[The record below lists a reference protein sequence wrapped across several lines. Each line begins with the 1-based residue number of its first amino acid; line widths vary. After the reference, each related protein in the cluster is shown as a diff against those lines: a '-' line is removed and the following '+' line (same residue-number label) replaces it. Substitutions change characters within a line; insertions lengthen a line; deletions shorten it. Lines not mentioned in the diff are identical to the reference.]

1 MFQSLLRRNQI
12 QSVEFGLQLVG
23 NNVASDMKD
32 IIYFSRW
39 CTTSNDILKY
49 LETFHGK
56 APLAI
61 VSKDDKTLRS
71 IALSSSDRLKEE
83 YRNTNRHISRAIV
96 STSSASNYLQVLSG
110 AGDTHSY
117 TVASLADSEI
127 FKTLLASPEILW
139 TGIINDPFY
148 RNFQEA
154 PVIPIVRPV
163 YNTYG
168 TKAIGWVYVSVS
180 TTVITDYLKSF
191 PLPDDSR
198 LYFTM
203 GEKFY
208 RIQGEHFEE
217 IPPDF
222 TILSQEKVPGVDAGT
237 LVQKVRMDNGR
248 TETLITHSLGQDGWY
263 LHQILSRQQLIKQRQ
278 IYLLLIAA
286 ICVVILSLGMF
297 MVLSLSRT
305 INQPVARIQ
314 KKIDKIAHGDFTRD
328 TSIEWEHELGDIGK
342 GIDRLAFDVVNLM
355 EKRIDD
361 EKEKKDLEYQILQ
374 SQINPHFLYN
384 TLNSINWMATIQG
397 SPGIAEMTTALARL
411 LRQVSKG
418 SSSMI
423 TLEEELALV
432 KDYFLIQQYRY
443 GGGITIEYEIE
454 SQELYQC
461 LIHRFS
467 LQPIVEN
474 ALFHGIEPKGS
485 TGKILVKAWTDTGEG
500 KKDLRISITDNG
512 VGMSREAIEKV
523 LEQKPAKK
531 SADFFRQVGIANVN
545 QRIRHQFGGS
555 YGISID
561 SQPGVYTTM
570 TRIPITL
577 WLTARFWR
585 NPGGRCPMKSG

>member
-1 MFQSLLRRNQI
+1 MTLHRRGLFFVFQSLLRRNQI

-237 LVQKVRMDNGR
+237 LVQKDRNSHHPLSGTGR
-248 TETLITHSLGQDGWY
+248 LVSSPDSVQAAADKAETDLPAAHRRHLCCYSVSGDVYGPVFKPYHQPACSQD
-263 LHQILSRQQLIKQRQ
+263 
-278 IYLLLIAA
+278 
-286 ICVVILSLGMF
+286 
-297 MVLSLSRT
+297 
-305 INQPVARIQ
+305 P
-314 KKIDKIAHGDFTRD
+314 
-328 TSIEWEHELGDIGK
+328 
-342 GIDRLAFDVVNLM
+342 
-355 EKRIDD
+355 EKNR
-361 EKEKKDLEYQILQ
+361 
-374 SQINPHFLYN
+374 
-384 TLNSINWMATIQG
+384 
-397 SPGIAEMTTALARL
+397 
-411 LRQVSKG
+411 
-418 SSSMI
+418 
-423 TLEEELALV
+423 
-432 KDYFLIQQYRY
+432 
-443 GGGITIEYEIE
+443 
-454 SQELYQC
+454 
-461 LIHRFS
+461 
-467 LQPIVEN
+467 
-474 ALFHGIEPKGS
+474 
-485 TGKILVKAWTDTGEG
+485 
-500 KKDLRISITDNG
+500 
-512 VGMSREAIEKV
+512 
-523 LEQKPAKK
+523 
-531 SADFFRQVGIANVN
+531 
-545 QRIRHQFGGS
+545 
-555 YGISID
+555 
-561 SQPGVYTTM
+561 
-570 TRIPITL
+570 
-577 WLTARFWR
+577 
-585 NPGGRCPMKSG
+585 